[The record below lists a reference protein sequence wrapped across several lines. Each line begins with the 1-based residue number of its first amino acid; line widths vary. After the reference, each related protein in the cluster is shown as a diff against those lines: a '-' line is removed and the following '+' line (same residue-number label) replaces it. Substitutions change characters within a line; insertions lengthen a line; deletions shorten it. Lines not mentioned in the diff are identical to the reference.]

1 MKGYT
6 QEEEEKEMWN
16 TFKEIADL
24 GYPHIHCLRV
34 IPSDGRADSAYRSEL
49 LSMTSLGLGNLQL
62 LQIPFHSNARS
73 ACSHFELIKSNILF

>member
-34 IPSDGRADSAYRSEL
+34 IPSDGRADSAYRS
-49 LSMTSLGLGNLQL
+49 
-62 LQIPFHSNARS
+62 
-73 ACSHFELIKSNILF
+73 